1 MVNPQD
7 YRQTSEPLPF
17 ESELSHSLFLAWWY
31 GWDSEALLLHAARTG
46 GALRATVE
54 ATWPRAGGEDSTRVS
69 EFPANVML
77 TPIISRYLHSSR
89 LRICPLCMEAG
100 FHCVLHQI
108 SALQQCPIHGCNMV
122 AACQACGVPLPL
134 ATRSRLLFKTP
145 YRCTACQK
153 PWSGVAMVYGA
164 REELWGQLEMIRR
177 KLSPYADW
185 VRKVGEQRFLNL
197 FANDAPLNP
206 KHPWQPEDQL
216 LYSAATCIAP
226 ALPCM
231 QGPLFKSMSILTW
244 RSCWASEPGI
254 RGFKPV
260 ETRRRLQLVR
270 AVVERRVRR
279 WLDAAA
285 RTPDGQHAQFAKAL
299 AATWQSSATNGL
311 LPVSGVPI
319 EKPSGEAPRLA
330 ICAHQLGMAAAMIWC
345 AHRYGHR
352 ALDCCQVP
360 LVSEEIDGWLYGW
373 CFFPNVPGLPIR
385 PFRSIQG
392 GFQ

>member
-1 MVNPQD
+1 MANTQE

-17 ESELSHSLFLAWWY
+17 ESELSHALFLAWWY
-31 GWDSEALLLHAARTG
+31 GWDSEALLRHVERAG
-46 GALRATVE
+46 GALRTTVSV
-54 ATWPRAGGEDSTRVS
+54 AWPRTGAENSTRAS
-69 EFPANVML
+69 EFSSNAML
-77 TPIISRYLHSSR
+77 APVVARYLRSSQ

-108 SALQQCPIHGCNMV
+108 WPLQQCPIHGCSMV
-122 AACQACGVPLPL
+122 AACQACGEPFLL

-153 PWSGVAMVYGA
+153 PWSGVAMAYGA
-164 REELWGQLEMIRR
+164 REELRGQLTSIRR

-206 KHPWQPEDQL
+206 KHPWQPEDRL
-216 LYSAATCIAP
+216 LYSAATCMAP

-231 QGPLFKSMSILTW
+231 EGPLFKSMSILTW
-244 RSCWASEPGI
+244 RSSLACERGV

-260 ETRRRLQLVR
+260 EAQRQLQLVR

-279 WLDAAA
+279 WLDSAA

-299 AATWQSSATNGL
+299 AATWQSSATTTL
-311 LPVSGVPI
+311 LPVSGLPI

-330 ICAHQLGMAAAMIWC
+330 VCAHQLGMAAAMIWC

-352 ALDCCQVP
+352 APDCCQVP
-360 LVSEEIDGWLYGW
+360 LVSEEIDGWLCGW
-373 CFFPNVPGLPIR
+373 CFFPNVPGLSVR
-385 PFRSIQG
+385 PFESSQRGIN
-392 GFQ
+392 